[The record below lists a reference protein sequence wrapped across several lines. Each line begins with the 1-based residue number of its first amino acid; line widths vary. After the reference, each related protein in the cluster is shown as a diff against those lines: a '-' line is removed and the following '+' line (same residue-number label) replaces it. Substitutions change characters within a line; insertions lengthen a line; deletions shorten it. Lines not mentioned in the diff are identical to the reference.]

1 MKALVFKAS
10 GDYARFRCPYTTTS
24 ALTYTV
30 MHPIAIKGLLGAIMG
45 IDYLNLYEYTQNMK
59 IGIEVIKPIRK
70 DIQSFN
76 LVPQTKNNGA
86 PNFQSRIEFLRDVS
100 YKIYIIDDDEKL
112 RTISDVLI
120 NRNYIFTPYL
130 GASEHIAKLEFES
143 LEDTKNIYEDN
154 IKVSTV
160 VPKEVIIL
168 DECENIKVCLDRIPI
183 KNKKNREYV
192 KYEKVAFV
200 PNGEITTNSNEILKV
215 GESNVYF
222 F

>member
-30 MHPIAIKGLLGAIMG
+30 MHPIAIKGLIGAIVG
-45 IDYLNLYEYTQNMK
+45 IDYSDLYKYTENMK
-59 IGIEVIKPIRK
+59 IGIEVLKPIRK
-70 DIQSFN
+70 DTQSFN
-76 LVPQTKNNGA
+76 LVPQTKGNGA

-100 YKIYIIDDDEKL
+100 YRIYIIDDEEKL
-112 RTISDVLI
+112 NYISEVLR

-130 GASEHIAKLEFES
+130 GASEHIAKLEFEA
-143 LEDTKNIYEDN
+143 LEEAKNVNEDN
-154 IKVSTV
+154 IEVNTII
-160 VPKEVIIL
+160 PKEVIVL
-168 DECENIKVCLDRIPI
+168 DENKNINLCLDRIPI
-183 KNKKNREYV
+183 KNQKNREYI

-200 PNGEITTNSNEILKV
+200 PNGKISTTSNEILKV